1 MAQLFFKYG
10 AMNAGKSLSL
20 LTTAHNY
27 QEQNKDVLIMTSA
40 IDDRYGVGKVS
51 SRVGLSCEAQPI
63 KPEDNVIELITK
75 SLKLDTEGRTV
86 WPHCILI
93 DEAEF
98 LTAQQVVDLANI
110 VDTYNIPIICYG
122 LRTDFQC
129 NLFEGSKTLFEV
141 ADKLEEIKTVC
152 QWCDHK
158 ATMNLRMVDGSP
170 VYDGNQIQIGDQ
182 EYISVCRYHYTNP
195 VIKVTKNKKEKEE

>member
-1 MAQLFFKYG
+1 MAGQGPLFCIP
-10 AMNAGKSLSL
+10 GKP
-20 LTTAHNY
+20 A
-27 QEQNKDVLIMTSA
+27 D
-40 IDDRYGVGKVS
+40 
-51 SRVGLSCEAQPI
+51 
-63 KPEDNVIELITK
+63 LITGNIRLGNRLQLYRRTERSGGGSPETADK
-75 SLKLDTEGRTV
+75 TESGTEGRTV

-195 VIKVTKNKKEKEE
+195 VIKVTKNKKEKEV

>member
-1 MAQLFFKYG
+1 MR
-10 AMNAGKSLSL
+10 GKSLSL

-27 QEQNKDVLIMTSA
+27 QEQDKDVVIMTSA

-75 SLKLDTEGRTV
+75 LLKLDTERKTV

-158 ATMNLRMVDGSP
+158 ATMNLRMVDGAP
-170 VYDGNQIQIGDQ
+170 VYDGDQIQIGDQ

-195 VIKVTKNKKEKEE
+195 VMKVTKNKKEKEV

>member
-1 MAQLFFKYG
+1 
-10 AMNAGKSLSL
+10 
-20 LTTAHNY
+20 
-27 QEQNKDVLIMTSA
+27 MTSA

-75 SLKLDTEGRTV
+75 LLKLDTEGRTV

-158 ATMNLRMVDGSP
+158 ATMNLRMVDGAP
-170 VYDGNQIQIGDQ
+170 IYDGDQIQIGDQ

-195 VIKVTKNKKEKEE
+195 VIKVTNNKKEKEV

>member
-1 MAQLFFKYG
+1 MR
-10 AMNAGKSLSL
+10 GKSLSL

-27 QEQNKDVLIMTSA
+27 QEQDKDVLIMTSA

-75 SLKLDTEGRTV
+75 LLKLDTEGKTV
-86 WPHCILI
+86 WLHCILI

-158 ATMNLRMVDGSP
+158 ATMNLRMVDGAP
-170 VYDGNQIQIGDQ
+170 VYDGDQIQIGDQ

-195 VIKVTKNKKEKEE
+195 VIKVTKNNKEKEV

>member
-1 MAQLFFKYG
+1 
-10 AMNAGKSLSL
+10 MNAGKSLSL

-27 QEQNKDVLIMTSA
+27 QEQDKDVLIMTSA

-63 KPEDNVIELITK
+63 KQEDNVIELITK
-75 SLKLDTEGRTV
+75 LLKLDTEGKTV
-86 WPHCILI
+86 WPHYILI

-129 NLFEGSKTLFEV
+129 NLFEGSKALFEV

-158 ATMNLRMVDGSP
+158 ATMNLRMVDGAP
-170 VYDGNQIQIGDQ
+170 AYDGDQIQIGDQ

-195 VIKVTKNKKEKEE
+195 LIKVTKNKKEKEV

>member
-1 MAQLFFKYG
+1 MR
-10 AMNAGKSLSL
+10 GKSLSL

-27 QEQNKDVLIMTSA
+27 QEQDKDVLIMTSA

-63 KPEDNVIELITK
+63 KQEDNVIELITK
-75 SLKLDTEGRTV
+75 LLKLDTEGRTV
-86 WPHCILI
+86 WSHCILI

-152 QWCDHK
+152 QWCGHK
-158 ATMNLRMVDGSP
+158 ATMNLRMVDGVP
-170 VYDGNQIQIGDQ
+170 VYDGDQIQIGDQ

-195 VIKVTKNKKEKEE
+195 VIKVTKKNKEKEV